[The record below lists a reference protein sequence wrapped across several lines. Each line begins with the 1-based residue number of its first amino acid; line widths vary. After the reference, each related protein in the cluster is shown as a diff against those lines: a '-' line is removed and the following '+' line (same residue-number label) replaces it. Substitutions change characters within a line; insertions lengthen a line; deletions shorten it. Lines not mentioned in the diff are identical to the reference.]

1 MLERGPRR
9 ESRRGPVALVDRMRE
24 GQPVSLRKTEY
35 KRRGARRRA
44 TVPLLAA
51 TVAAVM
57 VGCEANDPWRSADPK
72 VVQNAAG
79 TDCQRIFST
88 LDKEIWS
95 KLNDP
100 KTDDDDRTK
109 FLQQKAKE
117 IREENSSCWK
127 SSYEQHNS
135 DNPSTNPPYDLFV
148 AEFDDQ
154 GMPTDK
160 VARGLQ
166 FKQSEIYLIEQK
178 LREILAEEDQ
188 KNGGINLIVFTHGWH
203 GDAQADNNYSI
214 EIKAILQ
221 EMSSVEA
228 SSPLR
233 TSTNFY
239 HTDATGNQVKVATAP
254 RRTVGVEIAWR
265 GDSLENPKILFIP
278 GTQNVLNIWDRKH
291 AAETVAKGSIHDLL
305 EFLNDFYLKNSCN
318 DGGSIAG
325 DQEARCDRVHML
337 TIGHSFGALIT
348 FSTLIGRIERGLNS
362 GCDDRAYAFG
372 DLTFLL
378 NPAFE
383 GSRYAP
389 VFESAMHHPDVFGH
403 FPGGAEP
410 DGVCASVV
418 ATTQGPSATPNTA
431 VAPVVQLPVMVTLQ
445 SAGDTAT
452 GKLFPIFK
460 FLTTSFTN
468 TPFDDETR
476 NEREAAGWVAE
487 FRTHQ
492 LGLQTSVS
500 GDTCFVG
507 PSDPKWYCPRGWQM
521 AANQPTLNSSVPL
534 PDQNE
539 VLQWAGTKSA
549 TVPQYMPIWS
559 VMVSSTIMANHDD
572 IWNPRI
578 VKLMGEL
585 FRDAF
590 EQADERHYSRARQFE
605 QSRQK
610 SRVPVGVPAAIESV
624 PIRR

>member
-1 MLERGPRR
+1 M
-9 ESRRGPVALVDRMRE
+9 A
-24 GQPVSLRKTEY
+24 SLRRTEY
-35 KRRGARRRA
+35 ERHGGQLRVVAA
-44 TVPLLAA
+44 VLAA
-51 TVAAVM
+51 AVAAVM
-57 VGCEANDPWRSADPK
+57 VGCETNDPWRSADPK

-79 TDCQRIFST
+79 ADCQKIFST

-95 KLNDP
+95 TLKDP
-100 KTDDDDRTK
+100 KTDDDDRSK
-109 FLQQKAKE
+109 FLEQKTRE
-117 IREENSSCWK
+117 IREEKSSCWK
-127 SSYEQHNS
+127 SSYEQHKS
-135 DNPSTNPPYDLFV
+135 DNPDTNPPYDLFV

-166 FKQSEIYLIEQK
+166 FNQSQIYLIEK
-178 LREILAEEDQ
+178 NLRNILAEEDT

-203 GDAQADNNYSI
+203 GDARADNNYSI

-228 SSPLR
+228 SSSLR
-233 TSTNFY
+233 MSTPFY
-239 HTDATGNQVKVATAP
+239 HTDATGNQVKVSAAP
-254 RRTVGVEIAWR
+254 RRTVGIEIAWR

-278 GTQNVLNIWDRKH
+278 GTKNALNIWDRKH

-305 EFLNDFYLKNSCN
+305 EFLNDFYLTNSCN
-318 DGGSIAG
+318 DGGVIAG

-372 DLTFLL
+372 DLTVLL

-403 FPGGAEP
+403 FPGGSEP
-410 DGVCASVV
+410 DAVCASMT
-418 ATTQGPSATPNTA
+418 ATAQGRSATPNTA
-431 VAPVVQLPVMVTLQ
+431 AWPFVQLPVMVTLQ

-452 GKLFPIFK
+452 GKFFPIFK
-460 FLTTSFTN
+460 IFTTPFTN
-468 TPFDDETR
+468 TPFDDESR
-476 NEREAAGWVAE
+476 NEREAAGWVDE

-492 LGLQTSVS
+492 LGLQTSVP
-500 GDTCFVG
+500 GNTCFAA
-507 PSDPKWYCPRGWQM
+507 PSDSKWHCPRGWQTV
-521 AANQPTLNSSVPL
+521 AIQPTLNPSVPL
-534 PDQNE
+534 PEQNE
-539 VLQWAGTKSA
+539 VLQWAGTKTA
-549 TVPQYMPIWS
+549 PAPQYMPIWS

-590 EQADERHYSRARQFE
+590 EQADGRHYRSAQRFE
-605 QSRQK
+605 RNRLK
-610 SRVPVGVPAAIESV
+610 LTPPTGVAADIESV
-624 PIRR
+624 PIPR